1 MRRLLDSLHL
11 FDEALDWQLEDPFD
25 EEPEL
30 PVETECFA

>member
-1 MRRLLDSLHL
+1 MRRLFDPLSL

-25 EEPEL
+25 DEPEL